1 MFISMQTKQNITIT
15 ASEKFLFAHIT
26 GLLAFAKTH
35 DAFSESF
42 AAAIQ
47 KQNWVAGTAIESGL
61 CNYTTPHS
69 LPDAVDTTHWILN
82 TLQTHPEYTHTRG
95 LLATWAQGYESP
107 KDLVLGIV
115 GVAIIGPTLGL
126 ISSKKKKKKKAQLV
140 IEKNY
145 YQSMQKKELAVL
157 TTSLTQAL
165 IAQETKLA
173 GGNIYNLHPDSAAWC
188 IEEAVTA
195 IYTDSAENIHS
206 LLQSA
211 KEENVSHLT
220 QKDSVGS
227 IQVLVISPSVND
239 SFVEESDAEVV

>member
-1 MFISMQTKQNITIT
+1 MFISMQTQQNKIIT

-95 LLATWAQGYESP
+95 ALASWAQQFESP
-107 KDLVLGIV
+107 KDVVLGIV

-126 ISSKKKKKKKAQLV
+126 ISSKKKKKRKAQLV
-140 IEKNY
+140 IETEY
-145 YQSMQKKELAVL
+145 YQSLSKNELAIL
-157 TTSLTQAL
+157 TTALTQAL
-165 IAQETKLA
+165 LATEIKLA
-173 GGNIYNLHPDSAAWC
+173 GGNVYNLHPDSAAWC
-188 IEEAVTA
+188 IEDAITA
-195 IYTDSAENIHS
+195 IYTDSADNIRS
-206 LLQSA
+206 LHKIATEESA
-211 KEENVSHLT
+211 SCIT
-220 QKDSVGS
+220 QKGS
-227 IQVLVISPSVND
+227 NNNIQILVISPSVND
-239 SFVEESDAEVV
+239 SLVEESDAQLT